1 MKYKIIAAL
10 AFLGLLILLPALLR
24 EKPAVVNSSAP
35 ASGEDTLIILTPH
48 AESIKHEFERGFQR
62 YYREKYN
69 RDITIDWRS
78 PGGTA
83 DIVRYINDR
92 YEASFR
98 RYCEERKLP
107 WNAKLSAAFRNY
119 RIKPDKSAP
128 LGSESHIRQLFLDSN
143 VSIDIDLFFGGGT
156 YDHSNQARKGYAV
169 DAGLQQIHPEWFKK
183 EVMPEK
189 WSGESIYDPKGGY
202 YGVCLSTFGI
212 CYNPDRQ
219 KEIGPAPKK
228 WRDLAAPGYFNKLAV
243 ADPTKS
249 GSINKCFEVLI
260 QQCMAEA
267 VAARRTPGEGWQD
280 GMNLIRRLVGNAR
293 SITESAGR
301 VTREVAS
308 GNAAA
313 GMAIDFYALSEAQF
327 ADYQTQGKSRR
338 IEYVPPE
345 GGSSVSADPVQL
357 LRGAPNR
364 KQAVAFIEFLLSE
377 EGQQLWQ
384 YRAGTPGGPEKYTLR
399 RPCVRRDLY
408 SAKHRQFMA
417 DSDYNPYTATTDFEY
432 NPAWTGRY
440 FSLIRVLIRTTMLDA
455 ADELRAAWQ
464 AIIAAGGEKAVPRAA
479 AEFDKAVVSYDEA
492 AQAAAG
498 LSVSANNP
506 MQEVIKL
513 RRSWTMR
520 SIEHYRKARELAK
533 AGQ

>member
-1 MKYKIIAAL
+1 MKYKIIGAL

-24 EKPAVVNSSAP
+24 EKPAVENVSAP
-35 ASGEDTLIILTPH
+35 ADGEDTLIILTPH

-69 RDITIDWRS
+69 RNITIDWRS

-107 WNAKLSAAFRNY
+107 WNAKLAAAFRNY
-119 RIKPDKSAP
+119 RIKPDKNAP
-128 LGSESHIRQLFLDSN
+128 VGTESHIRQLFLDSD
-143 VSIDIDLFFGGGT
+143 VSIDIDVFFGGGT

-169 DAGLQQIHPEWFKK
+169 DAGLQQTRPEWFKK
-183 EVMPEK
+183 EIMPEK
-189 WSGESIYDPKGGY
+189 WSGESIYDPNGGY

-267 VAARRTPGEGWQD
+267 VAAKRTPGEGWQD

-293 SITESAGR
+293 SITESAGK

-313 GMAIDFYALSEAQF
+313 GMAIDF
-327 ADYQTQGKSRR
+327 
-338 IEYVPPE
+338 
-345 GGSSVSADPVQL
+345 
-357 LRGAPNR
+357 
-364 KQAVAFIEFLLSE
+364 
-377 EGQQLWQ
+377 
-384 YRAGTPGGPEKYTLR
+384 
-399 RPCVRRDLY
+399 
-408 SAKHRQFMA
+408 
-417 DSDYNPYTATTDFEY
+417 
-432 NPAWTGRY
+432 
-440 FSLIRVLIRTTMLDA
+440 
-455 ADELRAAWQ
+455 
-464 AIIAAGGEKAVPRAA
+464 
-479 AEFDKAVVSYDEA
+479 
-492 AQAAAG
+492 
-498 LSVSANNP
+498 
-506 MQEVIKL
+506 
-513 RRSWTMR
+513 
-520 SIEHYRKARELAK
+520 
-533 AGQ
+533 